1 MKVSKKAIHI
11 ICGVFECIFSLLELL
26 AIIYVAYCARVG
38 EPLIIILL
46 FTFLIL
52 LPLSLLAATI
62 VIHVLAVKP
71 VRTDEQIAAKRQAQ
85 KQKRIEQLQAKLD
98 NLKEDGE

>member
-11 ICGVFECIFSLLELL
+11 ICGVFECIFSLLGSF
-26 AIIYVAYCARVG
+26 IITYIATYASAS
-38 EPLIIILL
+38 EPLVVNLYL
-46 FTFLIL
+46 AFLIL
-52 LPLSLLAATI
+52 LPFSLLAATI